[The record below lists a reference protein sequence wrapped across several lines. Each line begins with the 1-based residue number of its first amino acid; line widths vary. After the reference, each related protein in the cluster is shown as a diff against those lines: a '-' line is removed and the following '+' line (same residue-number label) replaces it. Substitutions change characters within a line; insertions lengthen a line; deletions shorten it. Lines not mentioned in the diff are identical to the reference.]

1 VIATEGRVLTTPI
14 ALRLLDDFA
23 GAGPVGKVTLK
34 LDVQDGPNWREAD
47 RAPAITASGIYTY
60 PNLERRAA
68 PIGVPP
74 RRYRVRI
81 TADHYRPRYLRI
93 DDGIEFDAW
102 PGNDDVLPSIFAT
115 AVQPEALWPSVN
127 YPFPPHVPVLRGRV
141 TDASGAVV
149 PNCVVREGLRETV
162 LTDERG
168 EYALPLRWVP
178 PAVPVP
184 IDAEDLRTLR
194 TDSQMVVLPASLGV
208 SINFI
213 IT

>member
-1 VIATEGRVLTTPI
+1 MIAIDRRELTTPI
-14 ALRLLDDFA
+14 ALRLQDEFSGDSPA
-23 GAGPVGKVTLK
+23 GKVTLK
-34 LDVQDGPNWREAD
+34 LDVQDGGNWRETD
-47 RAPAITASGIYTY
+47 RAPSITASGIYTY

-68 PIGVPP
+68 PIGLPP

-81 TADHYRPRYLRI
+81 TADRYRPRYLRI
-93 DDGIEFDAW
+93 IDAIEFDAW
-102 PGNDDVLPSIFAT
+102 PGNDDVPPSTFAT
-115 AVQPEALWPSVN
+115 TVQSEALWPSAN
-127 YPFPPHVPVLRGRV
+127 YPFPTHVPVLRGRV
-141 TDASGAVV
+141 TDATGVPV
-149 PNCVVREGLRETV
+149 PNVVVREGLRETV

-178 PAVPVP
+178 PAVPTV

-208 SINFI
+208 STNFI